1 MSSTE
6 NTENTENTEQ
16 QEKKNY
22 IGAFI
27 RDIIIA
33 LIHVIII
40 GFLGANFVFLTRVN
54 LEMFFP
60 SDVDQRPYT
69 DENKAGNKL
78 PPVCTGKNSM
88 QGGRKTKQKGG
99 SKASGCGNFIN
110 ICESKL
116 FENKYFEGM
125 FDYGFPY
132 TLETKEE
139 TFGGIITSWF
149 ANKVKYSYIW
159 LRTVLKAIVEF
170 SSSFC
175 AMVPEDAKDIVPF
188 LLGPF
193 CLFILLA
200 ISSVWFLP
208 SLVSVFWN
216 EDSQWGMIFSIVGLF
231 FGWTWLVP
239 LFTSFVQMFGLM
251 FKLILLPILINPKEL
266 INIMGNKWNA
276 WYMKF
281 LFLLFCILSAFKNL
295 ETLPAIAMTII
306 FVINML
312 PPKGN
317 NNENAV
323 VSVDNKPTSRG
334 QGY

>member
-6 NTENTENTEQ
+6 NTENTEE
-16 QEKKNY
+16 EKNKNY
-22 IGAFI
+22 IGPFI
-27 RDIIIA
+27 RDIILA
-33 LIHVIII
+33 LIHVLII

-60 SDVDQRPYT
+60 SDVDERPYT
-69 DENKAGNKL
+69 DKNKAGNKL
-78 PPVCTGKNSM
+78 PPVCPGNKSM

-99 SKASGCGNFIN
+99 SKGSGCGNFID

-139 TFGGIITSWF
+139 TFGGIVTSWF

-159 LRTVLKAIVEF
+159 LRSVLKAIIEF
-170 SSSFC
+170 TSSFC
-175 AMVPEDAKDIVPF
+175 AMVPEEAKDIVPF
-188 LLGPF
+188 VLGPF

-200 ISSVWFLP
+200 VSSLWYIP

-216 EDSQWGMIFSIVGLF
+216 EDSQWGMIISIVGLF
-231 FGWTWLVP
+231 LGWTWIVP
-239 LFTSFVQMFGLM
+239 LLTSFVQMFGLM
-251 FKLILLPILINPKEL
+251 FKLILLPLMINPKEL
-266 INIMGNKWNA
+266 VNIMGNKWNA

-281 LFLLFCILSAFKNL
+281 LFLLFCIVSAFKNL
-295 ETLPAIAMTII
+295 ETFPAIAMTLV
-306 FVINML
+306 FVFNML

-317 NNENAV
+317 KNENAV
-323 VSVDNKPTSRG
+323 VRVDNRPTDRG
-334 QGY
+334 RGY

>member
-6 NTENTENTEQ
+6 NKEEN
-16 QEKKNY
+16 EKQNKNY

-27 RDIIIA
+27 RDVLLA

-69 DENKAGNKL
+69 DKNKVGNKL
-78 PPVCTGKNSM
+78 YPLCPGTKIMEGGK
-88 QGGRKTKQKGG
+88 KIKQKGG
-99 SKASGCGNFIN
+99 SKGSGCGNFIN

-139 TFGGIITSWF
+139 TFGGVITSWF

-159 LRTVLKAIVEF
+159 LRSILKAIIEF

-175 AMVPEDAKDIVPF
+175 ALVPEEAKDIVPF
-188 LLGPF
+188 VLGPL
-193 CLFILLA
+193 CIGVLLFV
-200 ISSVWFLP
+200 SSIWYLP

-216 EDSQWGMIFSIVGLF
+216 ENSNWGMIISIIGLF

-251 FKLILLPILINPKEL
+251 FKLILLPVMINPKEL
-266 INIMGNKWNA
+266 VNIMGNKWNA

-281 LFLLFCILSAFKNL
+281 LFFSFCIISAFINL
-295 ETLPAIAMTII
+295 ETLPAIAMSIVFI
-306 FVINML
+306 INML
-312 PPKGN
+312 PPTRKKYE
-317 NNENAV
+317 NEN
-323 VSVDNKPTSRG
+323 N
-334 QGY
+334 